1 MSSQFHVTEEPWG
14 HHYKVVA
21 SDGEGG
27 KRHYF
32 VENSQYASKQTD
44 LTIHDGTEIDGP
56 IVGLSKFRRFTSNC
70 DIRLDEA
77 GEWLSLAK
85 KGVVT
90 PNYTFQIP
98 LHGQMTHLT
107 WKKTRSMGSFYGP
120 YGNLKLVDE
129 QSHVLAVFSSDGDS
143 LVTGRLD
150 MYGDY
155 GESFDRMALLT
166 ALAVR
171 ERSRRQTTR
180 SARVGHENV
189 YTTGAA
195 CGGAG
200 GGAC

>member
-1 MSSQFHVTEEPWG
+1 MPIQFHVTEEPWG

-27 KRHYF
+27 KRHF
-32 VENSQYASKQTD
+32 FIENKKPD

-56 IVGLSKFRRFTSNC
+56 IVGLSRFRRFTSNC
-70 DIRLDEA
+70 DIRLDDA
-77 GEWLSLAK
+77 GEWMSLAK

-90 PNYTFQIP
+90 PSYTFQIP
-98 LHGQMTHLT
+98 LHGQMTHLA

-129 QSHVLAVFSSDGDS
+129 QSLDVMAVFSSNGDS

-189 YTTGAA
+189 YTTGA